1 MVLLH
6 GPVAR
11 VLIATY
17 LVALTIAVRR
27 VQVLPRGVLVGNVVL
42 AVINLA
48 LVPSLFFG
56 MNAAFVYAANGWGS
70 VASIGAVNV
79 IWFAVLGGCVLRSR
93 G

>member
-1 MVLLH
+1 M
-6 GPVAR
+6 
-11 VLIATY
+11 
-17 LVALTIAVRR
+17 
-27 VQVLPRGVLVGNVVL
+27 VL

-70 VASIGAVNV
+70 VASIGAVNL
-79 IWFAVLGGCVLRSR
+79 IWFAVHGGCVLGAR